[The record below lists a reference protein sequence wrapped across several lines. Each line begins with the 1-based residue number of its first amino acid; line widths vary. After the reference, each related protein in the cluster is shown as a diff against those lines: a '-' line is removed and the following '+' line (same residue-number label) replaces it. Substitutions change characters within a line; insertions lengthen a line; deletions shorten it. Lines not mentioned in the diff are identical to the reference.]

1 MALKRHMLY
10 TNLVLATLERFSNL
24 IIGFL
29 MANMTYMT
37 SFRSSF
43 WLLEPLETRWL
54 KIKTIPTCRP
64 AAAGKN
70 SLTEMLAIR

>member
-29 MANMTYMT
+29 MANITYKLDI
-37 SFRSSF
+37 S
-43 WLLEPLETRWL
+43 
-54 KIKTIPTCRP
+54 C
-64 AAAGKN
+64 
-70 SLTEMLAIR
+70 